1 MASNLTAMASY
12 LLAMASNLTAM
23 ASYLLAMASNLGPS
37 SDGPLS
43 QSSEPVNGS
52 SIKISSIVRPLPPG
66 ASGRCPWLSLQLW
79 NFLRAEVARANNNES
94 KGELRPE
101 DFLATLPSLLSEQL
115 WFQQLP
121 GTRHGDP
128 LQTNGLPKGLRG
140 CNHLYIYIFTTNS
153 LPNHSVPYHFSQAPS
168 AVQGCSTTSSE
179 STRKRPLS
187 PGRSVTCS
195 EFAFSNDHRWH
206 LFTRPGPGEKPT
218 PLELGTNTLNLE
230 ETTVESLSW
239 LHLLPKRPGE
249 TWHGAGA
256 TRPWASLGG
265 TRKERPKPIL
275 CRVRYF
281 CVWPA
286 TQVYIHIN

>member
-1 MASNLTAMASY
+1 MAPPVQEGKDPAQRVPQLHQPHEAPPHGLQPTSFLLLVVASNLTAMASNLTAMASY

-140 CNHLYIYIFTTNS
+140 CNHLYIYIYS
-153 LPNHSVPYHFSQAPS
+153 LLTAYQITQSL
-168 AVQGCSTTSSE
+168 TTSP
-179 STRKRPLS
+179 KHRPRSKAVPPPPPNLPGSDLS
-187 PGRSVTCS
+187 PRV
-195 EFAFSNDHRWH
+195 
-206 LFTRPGPGEKPT
+206 GP
-218 PLELGTNTLNLE
+218 
-230 ETTVESLSW
+230 
-239 LHLLPKRPGE
+239 
-249 TWHGAGA
+249 
-256 TRPWASLGG
+256 
-265 TRKERPKPIL
+265 
-275 CRVRYF
+275 
-281 CVWPA
+281 
-286 TQVYIHIN
+286 